1 MEKRIGAILIIV
13 ENNEHIP
20 ELNNI
25 LNKHNS
31 IIIGRQGIPLKEK
44 GISLISLIFEATT
57 NQANSLTGQ
66 IGRLKGFLVKS
77 LLTKNKS

>member
-13 ENNEHIP
+13 ENKELIP

-25 LNKHNS
+25 LTKHND
-31 IIIGRQGIPLKEK
+31 IIIGRQGIPMKEK
-44 GISLISLIFEATT
+44 GISIITLIFEATT

-66 IGRLKGFLVKS
+66 IGRLKGFLAKS
-77 LLTKNKS
+77 LITNIK